1 MKIALAS
8 QPTLDD
14 SIALNVNRI
23 VQMWSRESNS
33 KTDWE
38 SLKQYLINILNRVY
52 KYHKA
57 FKYNLYKFEKAG
69 QLTASK
75 AGYISM
81 DRLYSTIGVNGFNEA
96 AMFLGMKVSDNE
108 DYKKFCNLITSTIS
122 EQNKLNSTPKYK
134 FNQEF
139 VPAESLG
146 SKNFNWDRNDG
157 FWVPEDGRV
166 LYNSYFYD
174 AHDETSPLEKLRMHG
189 RDYTK
194 NLDGRKAAC

>member
-1 MKIALAS
+1 
-8 QPTLDD
+8 
-14 SIALNVNRI
+14 
-23 VQMWSRESNS
+23 MWSRESNS

-38 SLKQYLINILNRVY
+38 SLKQYLINILSRVY

-57 FKYNLYKFEKAG
+57 FKYNLYTFEKAG

-96 AMFLGMKVSDNE
+96 AMFLGLKVSDND

-122 EQNKLNSTPKYK
+122 EQNKLNSSPKYK

-146 SKNFNWDRNDG
+146 SKNFNWDK
-157 FWVPEDGRV
+157 EDG
-166 LYNSYFYD
+166 
-174 AHDETSPLEKLRMHG
+174 
-189 RDYTK
+189 
-194 NLDGRKAAC
+194 

>member
-1 MKIALAS
+1 MI
-8 QPTLDD
+8 T
-14 SIALNVNRI
+14 LNVNRI